1 MNRSRRRC
9 VYGAKR
15 AASRVDG
22 PCHHST
28 LTCLEVSAVQ
38 TAPALHPT
46 PSDWTLPPRFIA
58 DPLVATADEDGWI
71 AAADLASGDQL
82 ESLLEM
88 PQLLWDAPSHAAA
101 VLAWKTYTYR
111 LAQPLATA
119 WALAREIPLL
129 SADNV
134 LVRILPQAPYIAMAL
149 RRATSAVLPTSPA
162 ARSHDAIVL
171 PDEAAMLTFFRST
184 LIDQHLQPL
193 LDRTTETRRVGARV
207 LWGQAAAAIAYA
219 FADISA
225 SAMQDTTLFTN
236 ALPVSGLAGVDGDE
250 QVWRSTCCL
259 AFASP
264 GLTACRDCV
273 TVSRSRK
280 PPTACASK
288 LKNTFVRRLK
298 RADAP
303 S

>member
-1 MNRSRRRC
+1 
-9 VYGAKR
+9 
-15 AASRVDG
+15 
-22 PCHHST
+22 
-28 LTCLEVSAVQ
+28 LEVSAVQ
-38 TAPALHPT
+38 TAPALHPA

-58 DPLVATADEDGWI
+58 DPLVTETEDGWI
-71 AAADLASGDQL
+71 PASDLVSGERL
-82 ESLLEM
+82 ESLFEL
-88 PQLLWDAPSHAAA
+88 PQRLWDAPSHAAA

-134 LVRILPQAPYIAMAL
+134 LVSVLPKSPYIAIAL

-162 ARSHDAIVL
+162 TRSHDAIVL
-171 PDEAAMLTFFRST
+171 PDEAGMLAFFRGT

-193 LDRTTETRRVGARV
+193 LERTKETRRVGERV

-225 SAMQDTTLFTN
+225 SAMQDTALFTN
-236 ALPVSGLAGVDGDE
+236 ALPVCGLAGVDGDE
-250 QVWRSTCCL
+250 QVWRNTCCL

-264 GLTACRDCV
+264 SLSACRDCV
-273 TVSRSRK
+273 TVTKPRK
-280 PPTACASK
+280 SATGGAK
-288 LKNTFVRRLK
+288 LKTTLVRRLM
-298 RADAP
+298 RADAAD
-303 S
+303 